1 MRTDKK
7 KINRS
12 KNKKIK
18 IQKELARKP
27 RFQSI
32 FAKYLCVVLVV
43 AMLIGTAGTYVA
55 RTLYI
60 SDCRNRISSLL
71 EDGQLNLEESYR
83 ETCSWMTP
91 DEYVLGDGYEQ
102 DISVESKDVIDA
114 MKYQLNYRIDCL
126 CTSGEKEEGCLAVY
140 YGEERIADS
149 LETIYSLARA
159 EDVFQTSVSAHD
171 VDGDSV
177 LDGMFYTEIY
187 ELDVEQIEKAYP
199 GLVDEIMDKVA
210 TLNEEAGEDVYYA
223 TYDEASVYY
232 KQGLFVPEFIDI
244 CIGYEGK
251 DDVDD
256 IFVERYDL
264 KNVDT
269 SGYRYESYYQ
279 GIFAPKLLKVGC
291 ATQGVQG
298 SYYLRHIQTV
308 YDAKEEWHESFWGVE
323 CMTKGD
329 VRLGDEELTVV
340 AIATYDMLHEY
351 GNVLIVAYVGM
362 FVLALLIAFL
372 TSYLTFQRKQ
382 ARYEIE
388 IYRRNTTNAM
398 AHDLKSPLM
407 AISAY
412 AENLVNGANP
422 EKNTYYGEAILDT
435 VSYMDQII
443 ANILNLSK
451 VESGS
456 LRLNKEQ
463 VNIRELIEAHLPKYE
478 LLTRERDLQITV
490 NGESH
495 PQCDRLWM
503 TQLVD
508 NLLSNAVKYAKEHS
522 TITVCLQE
530 EYLSITNR
538 FEGELCKTPE
548 ELMESFV
555 KGDNARSNNQGTGI
569 GLAIVKNVAKVHGFD
584 VAIQVENQERWQ
596 VFEVRILF

>member
-1 MRTDKK
+1 MRTDKRK
-7 KINRS
+7 Q
-12 KNKKIK
+12 K

-27 RFQSI
+27 RFSSI

-43 AMLIGTAGTYVA
+43 TMLIGTAGTYVA

-60 SDCRNRISSLL
+60 NDCRNRISNLL
-71 EDGQLNLEESYR
+71 EDGQWNLEESYQ
-83 ETCSWMTP
+83 EACSWMTP

-114 MKYQLNYRIDCL
+114 MKYQLNYRIDRL
-126 CTSGEKEEGCLAVY
+126 CTSREREEGCLAVY

-159 EDVFQTSVSAHD
+159 EDVFQASVSAHD
-171 VDGDSV
+171 VYGDSV

-187 ELDVEQIEKAYP
+187 ELDEEQIEKAYP
-199 GLVDEIMDKVA
+199 GVVDEIMDKVA
-210 TLNEEAGEDVYYA
+210 TLNEEAGADVYYA
-223 TYDEASVYY
+223 TYDESSVYY

-269 SGYRYESYYQ
+269 SGYRYESYHQ

-291 ATQGVQG
+291 AKQRVQG
-298 SYYLRHIQTV
+298 SYYLRHIQSV
-308 YDAKEEWHESFWGVE
+308 YDAKEEWHESFWSVE
-323 CMTKGD
+323 CMMHKD
-329 VRLGDEELTVV
+329 VHLGDGEFTVV
-340 AIATYDMLHEY
+340 AIATYDMLREH
-351 GNVLIVAYVGM
+351 GNVFIAACVGM
-362 FVLALLIAFL
+362 FVLALLIAL
-372 TSYLTFQRKQ
+372 LISYLTFQRKQ
-382 ARYEIE
+382 MRYEIE

-412 AENLVNGANP
+412 AENLVNGENP

-435 VSYMDQII
+435 VSYMDQVI

-478 LLTRERDLQITV
+478 LLIKERDLKISIS
-490 NGESH
+490 GECT
-495 PQCDRLWM
+495 QECDKLWM
-503 TQLVD
+503 RELMD

-522 TITVCLQE
+522 TIMICLQDNE
-530 EYLSITNR
+530 LSVANS
-538 FEGELCKTPE
+538 FEGELYQTPE

-569 GLAIVKNVAKVHGFD
+569 GLAIVKNVAKIHGFD
-584 VAIQVENQERWQ
+584 VEVQVENQERWQ